1 MTPIPGLPE
10 HWASLPSVQ
19 MTPPPLQWKPDAERL
34 ITEALA
40 SLGEERGAIVWIA
53 TQTGVNLAIV
63 QKVNTHVE
71 ILGYAAKSWGKPLAA
86 GVVGRIH
93 W

>member
-1 MTPIPGLPE
+1 MTAIPGLPE

-19 MTPPPLQWKPDAERL
+19 MTSPPLQWKPDAERL
-34 ITEALA
+34 IGEAVA
-40 SLGEERGAIVWIA
+40 ALGEDRGAIVWVA
-53 TQTGVNLAIV
+53 HATGVNLAIV
-63 QKVNTHVE
+63 QKINNNVE